1 MASAIPAPPRPTRHW
16 FRRLVLLVLAV
27 VLVAGAFAFW
37 RLRAPLPKVSGTVH
51 IDGLRDRVDIIRDV
65 DGIPHI
71 RASNEAD
78 ALYALG
84 YVHAQERL
92 WQMEFQRRVAQGRL
106 SEFAGPDTLSADRL
120 LRTVGIARAARTAW
134 HKLDADTRA
143 LIEAYVAGINGFL
156 ATRRGGGLPVEFALL
171 RVSPD
176 PWRGEDVLA
185 WQKAMAWSLSQNW
198 SQELLRVRL
207 AARVG
212 DAAADDLMP
221 SYTLNGPIILPGGS
235 ADAPLAPG
243 SGPSAGPPEQTP
255 RARVPRASGPRMLAD
270 LEGLHDL
277 VASLPVGPALGGGSN
292 SWVVSGLRSITGRPL
307 LANDPHLGG
316 QAPAV
321 WYLAHISGGA
331 LDVIGASLPGTP
343 GILVG
348 HNRRVAWGITA
359 MLADVQDLYLE
370 RVNTRDQVQYD
381 GAWEQ
386 MTVLHDVIK
395 VRGQE
400 DVPIRIR
407 ITRHGPLISDV
418 LDRPQTALALRWT
431 GLDES
436 DPTAGAFLGVNR
448 ASDWGEFVAALS
460 PVHVPTL
467 NVVYADVD
475 GNIGYVGP
483 GALPVRLNHDGSRP
497 LPGWTSEFDWRGY
510 LHESEW
516 PKVLNPGR
524 GFLVTANNQPVPDS
538 YPFNLGTSWEA
549 PYRAARITEL
559 LEGSSRLAVEDMA
572 RMQRDVRSSQ
582 ARTVLRFLLRARP
595 LDAASRDA
603 MDRLQ
608 DWDGTLSGESAEAA
622 LYEAWYEAAVR
633 ALFEDDLGD
642 ELFAD
647 YSAVRY
653 VVAKA
658 VDAIAQ
664 AGTTPWCDDVRTS
677 EPETCDTLL
686 GQALQRAIAEMGSR
700 QGTSN
705 ISKWRW
711 DSVNAAAFPHDPF
724 DTVPALR
731 WAFSRTVPRGGDGF
745 TVTPVMPIRDRT
757 FVSSYRQI
765 VDLAALDA
773 SRFVI
778 PMGQSGHVWSDR
790 YADLLEKWDKVEYL
804 PMRFTKD
811 AVDAALAER
820 LVLEPK

>member
-1 MASAIPAPPRPTRHW
+1 MV
-16 FRRLVLLVLAV
+16 LVLLVV
-27 VLVAGAFAFW
+27 SVAFAFW
-37 RLRAPLPKVSGTVH
+37 RLRAPLPRVSGTERV
-51 IDGLRDRVDIIRDV
+51 DGLRAKVDIIRDV
-65 DGIPHI
+65 DGVPHI

-106 SEFAGPDTLSADRL
+106 SEFAGPETLPTDRL

-134 HKLDADTRA
+134 HKLDAETRA
-143 LIEAYVAGINGFL
+143 LVEAYVAGINGFL
-156 ATRRGGGLPVEFALL
+156 ATRRGGGLPVEFAML
-171 RVSPD
+171 RISPD
-176 PWRGEDVLA
+176 PWRGEDVIA

-198 SQELLRVRL
+198 SQELLRVRMS
-207 AARVG
+207 ARVG
-212 DAAADDLMP
+212 DEAADQLMP
-221 SYTLNGPIILPGGS
+221 SYTPNGPIILPLDGGGQP
-235 ADAPLAPG
+235 APTPPVQPAPAPPGTGHTARDA
-243 SGPSAGPPEQTP
+243 TI
-255 RARVPRASGPRMLAD
+255 LAD
-270 LEGLHDL
+270 LAGLNDL
-277 VASLPVGPALGGGSN
+277 VAGIPFGPAQGGGSN
-292 SWVVSGLRSITGRPL
+292 NWAVSGLRSITGRPL
-307 LANDPHLGG
+307 LASDPHLGG

-331 LDVIGASLPGTP
+331 MDVIGASLPGTP

-348 HNRRVAWGITA
+348 HNQRIAWGITA
-359 MLADVQDLYLE
+359 MLADVQDLYVE
-370 RVNTRDQVQYD
+370 RINARDQVEHD
-381 GAWEQ
+381 GVWEQ
-386 MTVLHDVIK
+386 MTILRDVIK

-407 ITRHGPLISDV
+407 VTRHGPLVSDA
-418 LDRPQTALALRWT
+418 LEKPHSALALRWT
-431 GLDES
+431 GLDEGDS
-436 DPTAGAFLGVNR
+436 TASAFVKVNL
-448 ASDWGEFVAALS
+448 ASNWPEFVTALAGL
-460 PVHVPTL
+460 HVPTL
-467 NVVYADVD
+467 NLVYADVD
-475 GNIGYVGP
+475 GNIGYVGA

-497 LPGWTSEFDWRGY
+497 LPGWASDFDWRGY

-516 PKVLNPGR
+516 PKALNPGR
-524 GFLVTANNQPVPDS
+524 GFIVSANNKAVPDS
-538 YPFNLGTSWEA
+538 YPFTLGTSWEA
-549 PYRAARITEL
+549 PYRAQRIIEL

-572 RMQRDVRSSQ
+572 RMQRDVRSTQ
-582 ARTVLRFLLRARP
+582 ARTVLPFLLRARP

-608 DWDGTLSGESAEAA
+608 EWDGTLSGESSEAA
-622 LYEAWYEAAVR
+622 LYEAWYEATVR
-633 ALFEDDLGD
+633 ALFEDELGPDLFGD
-642 ELFAD
+642 YA
-647 YSAVRY
+647 SIRY
-653 VVAKA
+653 VAAKA

-686 GQALQRAIAEMGSR
+686 GQALQRAIADMGSR

-711 DSVNAAAFPHDPF
+711 DAVNAATFPHEPF
-724 DTVPALR
+724 DAVPALR
-731 WAFSRTVPRGGDGF
+731 WAFSRSLPHGGDGF

-765 VDLAALDA
+765 IDLAALDA

-778 PMGQSGHVWSDR
+778 PMGQSGHVWSNR

-820 LVLEPK
+820 LVLEPN